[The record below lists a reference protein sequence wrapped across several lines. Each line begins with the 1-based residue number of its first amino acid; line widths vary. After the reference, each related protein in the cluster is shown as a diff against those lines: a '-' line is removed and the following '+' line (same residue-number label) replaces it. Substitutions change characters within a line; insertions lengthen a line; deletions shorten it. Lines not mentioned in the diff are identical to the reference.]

1 MWRIEFTSAKF
12 CPYLPEESQG
22 NPGVYGFELAHW
34 LSVELMRRKV
44 VTSYPVGEDWGWLIE
59 FLDGDLEL
67 TIGCSSQ
74 AEEGDGYNG
83 KPIQWGI
90 FIRPPGGFFRKPKGA
105 AVDGPIRFLAEHILT
120 VLKEAGI
127 EVTQVE
133 G

>member
-1 MWRIEFTSAKF
+1 MWQIEFTSAKF
-12 CPYLPEESQG
+12 HPYLPEECQG

-34 LSVELMRRKV
+34 LSVELMRKKV
-44 VTSYPVGEDWGWLIE
+44 VTTYPLGEDWGWLIE
-59 FLDGDLEL
+59 FFDGDLEI

-90 FIRPPGGFFRKPKGA
+90 FIRPHGGLFKKPKGPVVDA
-105 AVDGPIRFLAEHILT
+105 AIKFLAEHILA

-127 EVTQVE
+127 EVTQRT
-133 G
+133 